1 MDVIKV
7 ISALFWVLW
16 LQLKQD
22 KILDN
27 TKNNNTSNNNNSN
40 NKLNVKM
47 HLP

>member
-27 TKNNNTSNNNNSN
+27 TKNNITSNSNNN

-47 HLP
+47 QLP